1 MKLLIVAGA
10 RPNFM
15 KIAPILR
22 GLKNRAD
29 KRVAWKLIHTGQHY
43 DFNMSETFFQDLE
56 IPEPDFHLDSGS
68 GTHAAQTA
76 KIMVGF
82 ENICSSFKPDIVIV
96 VGDVNSTLACS
107 IVAKKL
113 GIKVAHVEAG
123 LRSRDL
129 TMPEEINRIVTDS
142 ISDYFFVTE
151 ESGKNN
157 LLSEG
162 KPADQIFFVGH
173 VMIDN
178 LFHQLDKLTDDYC
191 RNLPTYQL
199 KMDLQRYIFLTLHRP
214 GNVDSRESLS
224 GIADALNTIAQEIPV
239 VFPVHPRT
247 RQALNQHGISLDS
260 RILCLE
266 PLSFKESLFLWK
278 DARMVLT
285 DSGGLQE
292 ETTALGV
299 PCITLRNNTER
310 PITLELGTNVLAGNR
325 CEDILRH
332 YRTILKNGR
341 EAKSRPP
348 LWDGRAAD
356 RIVDVILGTNEEGPS
371 DGNSL

>member
-1 MKLLIVAGA
+1 M
-10 RPNFM
+10 
-15 KIAPILR
+15 
-22 GLKNRAD
+22 
-29 KRVAWKLIHTGQHY
+29 
-43 DFNMSETFFQDLE
+43 
-56 IPEPDFHLDSGS
+56 
-68 GTHAAQTA
+68 
-76 KIMVGF
+76 
-82 ENICSSFKPDIVIV
+82 
-96 VGDVNSTLACS
+96 
-107 IVAKKL
+107 
-113 GIKVAHVEAG
+113 
-123 LRSRDL
+123 
-129 TMPEEINRIVTDS
+129 
-142 ISDYFFVTE
+142 
-151 ESGKNN
+151 
-157 LLSEG
+157 G
-162 KPADQIFFVGH
+162 KPT
-173 VMIDN
+173 DN
-178 LFHQLDKLTDDYC
+178 YR
-191 RNLPTYQL
+191 RNLPTYRL

-224 GIADALNTIAQEIPV
+224 GLADALNTIAQEIPV

-260 RILCLE
+260 RIRCLE

-325 CEDILRH
+325 CEDNLRH
-332 YRTILKNGR
+332 YRIILKNGR